1 MKPLNKINAFISVSD
16 KRGLVDFANQLKD
29 KFELSIVSTGGTR
42 KHLEQGGFKVT
53 PVRKVIDFPAILN
66 GRVKSLHPKI
76 FGGIL
81 ADSKNEGHQ
90 DDLITHQITAFNLVV
105 INFYPFRKTVQ
116 QRKGLSEVIE
126 NIDIGGPSAIRS
138 AAKNF
143 QSVIPVCDPND
154 YQLIAQ
160 QLIDQGN
167 LDFDRRKNLAIKAF
181 QLTKDYDQVIINYFQ
196 NH

>member
-16 KRGLVDFANQLKD
+16 KNSLIDFISQLKN
-29 KFELSIVSTGGTR
+29 KFEINIVSTGGTR

-53 PVRKVIDFPAILN
+53 PVEKVIDFPAILN

-81 ADSKNEGHQ
+81 ADPEDKKHKK
-90 DDLITHQITAFNLVV
+90 DLKKHNIRPFDLVV
-105 INFYPFRKTVQ
+105 INFYPFKKTVQ
-116 QRKGLSEVIE
+116 QEKDLNEVIE
-126 NIDIGGPSAIRS
+126 NIDIGGPSAIRA

-160 QLIDQGN
+160 QLNEQENLNFDQ
-167 LDFDRRKNLAIKAF
+167 RKNLAVKAF
-181 QLTKDYDQVIINYFQ
+181 QLTKDYDQAIINYFQ